1 MLEYTTN
8 LNLFKP
14 SYDDDVDIQV
24 INHNMD
30 VLDNE
35 IKKAGDID
43 LSQYA
48 LKKDYL
54 PLAGGAM
61 KGNIQL
67 PELIGLMFSAKS
79 NLNFSNSERKET
91 LNINADK
98 LNCNIAGK
106 PFVIVGDSITYDGN
120 DLIIASKGA
129 DFVKLSNGLTFQWGF
144 ISKPDSVTFSSL
156 ITLPTPMN
164 TSNYLVVCTR
174 DSVLGPDMTT
184 YPDRFGDY
192 IISSAHTVTNFMLSL
207 YQPSARS
214 GWGWLAIGGI

>member
-1 MLEYTTN
+1 MEYTAN
-8 LNLFKP
+8 LRLFKP
-14 SYDDDVDIQV
+14 SYNDDVDIQV

-61 KGNIQL
+61 NGNIHL
-67 PELIGLMFSAKS
+67 PELIGLMFGTKS
-79 NLNFSNSERKET
+79 NLNFSNSDGNET

-106 PFVIVGDSITYDGN
+106 PFTIVGNSITYDGN
-120 DLIIASKGA
+120 DLIIASKGTN
-129 DFVKLSNGLTFQWGF
+129 FVKLSNGLTFQWGF
-144 ISKPDSVTFSSL
+144 INKPNNALWTGS
-156 ITLPTPMN
+156 ITLPTPMA
-164 TSNYLVVCTR
+164 SNNYVVMCAR
-174 DSVLGPDMTT
+174 DALNNMDLTT
-184 YPDRFGDY
+184 QPDRFGDY
-192 IISSAHTVTNFMLSL
+192 IMTYVHTVTNFYVSL
-207 YQPSARS
+207 YQVASRSAWS
-214 GWGWLAIGGI
+214 WLAIGGI

>member
-1 MLEYTTN
+1 MEYTAN
-8 LNLFKP
+8 LKLFKP

-67 PELIGLMFSAKS
+67 PEFIGLMFGTKS
-79 NLNFSNSERKET
+79 NLNFSNSNGNEI

-106 PFVIVGDSITYDGN
+106 PFTIVGNSITYDGN
-120 DLIIASKGA
+120 DLIIASKGTN
-129 DFVKLSNGLTFQWGF
+129 FVKLSNGLAFQWGF
-144 ISKPDSVTFSSL
+144 INKPDKATWTNV

-164 TSNYLVVCTR
+164 TNNYVVVCSR
-174 DSVLGPDMTT
+174 DASTGSGITT
-184 YPDRFGDY
+184 QPDRFGDY
-192 IISSAHTVTNFMLSL
+192 AITMSHTTTSFTLSL
-207 YQPSARS
+207 YQVSARS
-214 GWGWLAIGGI
+214 GYAWLAIGGI